1 MLRDRFH
8 FNACLVYVYSPGGA
22 HPYSFCNERDAL
34 WVYHYPV
41 MIHHILIFYNQLW
54 ADIKRVVDDTDSDF
68 SRWIPKSQRN
78 FNLVYN

>member
-41 MIHHILIFYNQLW
+41 MIHHILIFYNQ
-54 ADIKRVVDDTDSDF
+54 F
-68 SRWIPKSQRN
+68 
-78 FNLVYN
+78 